1 MRVILLTEPTEPETP
16 TKTPT
21 QAVTAPTEVSTDTST
36 EATISS
42 ATSNN
47 SSTGKFPTGDSA
59 SVVILLSFIML
70 VAGAVIVT

>member
-1 MRVILLTEPTEPETP
+1 MLVILLTEPTESDTP

-59 SVVILLSFIML
+59 SVVILSFIML